1 MTQSLIMNAENQDDE
16 RVSNVTSASSSKK
29 NETSIVDDYH
39 NTLRASKRMKNY
51 RGYVDVPENLNILI
65 RETDGSKVSTRKQFI
80 IFAAILNSISQKMI
94 KEKRMQNLKRK
105 LVAEEDDDD
114 LLLNEDQQQSSR
126 RSDVPP
132 TKKTKI
138 QRSNSCSSEESFTTT
153 NRAKMSKTEASIY
166 DKVKTRQSVVPTE
179 MYRCRSLGAR
189 LATALFCL
197 HDYKKEISIKTIIAI
212 YNNKYKTVEDVK
224 DLSSKS
230 IYSINE
236 ELKQVDVDSFKELP
250 MEFRKTICLSILDI
264 ANLLCD
270 RNITYILARMD
281 YDLYL
286 TTAIAA
292 VNKSA
297 YTSIEPFNALV
308 SMFLKLGVEL
318 RNKNKKSKEIQ
329 DQFKVNPTETMML
342 ILNNLKSFRE
352 DELANKYLLDAKN
365 VKSQMRFDPDTV
377 YYCFE
382 GPLHFDSHVSIAY
395 KMVGDEMYQVKYYKN
410 CIFDVIGTKNE
421 LFYDKTWIERLEKL
435 SVTPKVMI
443 KKFTGT
449 QLNEIDDNKSIGVS
463 WMDNGKSYYKTF
475 NITKSRK
482 AQTHQQQST

>member
-1 MTQSLIMNAENQDDE
+1 MPSSSIMNGENHEDE
-16 RVSNVTSASSSKK
+16 RASNVTSVSSSKK
-29 NETSIVDDYH
+29 HNDTGIVDDYH

-51 RGYVDVPENLNILI
+51 RGYVDVPENLDNLI
-65 RETDGSKVSTRKQFI
+65 RESDSAKVSSRKQFI
-80 IFAAILNSISQKMI
+80 IFASILNSISQKMI

-105 LVAEEDDDD
+105 LVAEDDDE
-114 LLLNEDQQQSSR
+114 LLIDDQQIEQSS
-126 RSDVPP
+126 SSSLQQPP
-132 TKKTKI
+132 NKKSKI
-138 QRSNSCSSEESFTTT
+138 QRSNSCSSNESFTV
-153 NRAKMSKTEASIY
+153 RGKMSKTEASIY
-166 DKVKTRQSVVPTE
+166 DKVKTRQSVVPSE
-179 MYRCRSLGAR
+179 MYRCRSIGAR

-197 HDYKKEISIKTIIAI
+197 HDYKKEISIKAIIAI

-224 DLSSKS
+224 ELSSKS
-230 IYSINE
+230 IYNINE
-236 ELKQVDVDSFKELP
+236 ELKHIDVDSFKELP
-250 MEFRKTICLSILDI
+250 IEFRKTICFSILDI

-286 TTAIAA
+286 NTAISA

-297 YTSIEPFNALV
+297 YNSIEPFNALV
-308 SMFLKLGVEL
+308 SIFLKLGVEL

-352 DELANKYLLDAKN
+352 DELTSKRHADAKN
-365 VKSQMRFDPDTV
+365 VKSQMRFDPNTV

-395 KMVGDEMYQVKYYKN
+395 KMVGDDMYQVKYYKN

-421 LFYDKTWIERLEKL
+421 LFYDKNWIERLEKL

-443 KKFTGT
+443 KEFTGA

-482 AQTHQQQST
+482 AQSPQQTQQ